1 MEVKDSEKYLDR
13 YGDLRMALVEP
24 QSLGELEFLTDK
36 KNAEFGEAEFLA
48 LLRAKN
54 SSTHRGYESML
65 SNVRLFCTY
74 KKTDFQTVLAR
85 LKDLYDVGNEMAS
98 IKFIQNEVQV

>member
-1 MEVKDSEKYLDR
+1 
-13 YGDLRMALVEP
+13 MALVEP

-65 SNVRLFCTY
+65 SN
-74 KKTDFQTVLAR
+74 AR
-85 LKDLYDVGNEMAS
+85 LYCKTQHTEWETILKVLKQHSDKVNKMAS